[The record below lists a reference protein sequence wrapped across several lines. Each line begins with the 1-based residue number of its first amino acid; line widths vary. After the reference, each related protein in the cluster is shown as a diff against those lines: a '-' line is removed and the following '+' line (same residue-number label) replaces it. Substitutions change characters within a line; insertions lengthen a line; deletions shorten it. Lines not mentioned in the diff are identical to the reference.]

1 LSSLEKTLTG
11 RGATPHQEP
20 EAREAVQR
28 EGDGQDERHRKEHR
42 LDHVLVALEDSEG
55 SDQAQ
60 QLEQAEEAEDFERRG
75 VLNDLVAVDAAV
87 ILQCHGHVL
96 HGDARDEV
104 DSCGRLHAVGLARRV
119 RTGHGDAMEG
129 SMQVN

>member
-1 LSSLEKTLTG
+1 
-11 RGATPHQEP
+11 
-20 EAREAVQR
+20 VQR

-96 HGDARDEV
+96 HGDARNEV